1 MSIVAHSPPVSPLLE
16 AWRVA
21 HRAAIRHLIDA
32 SRSDCG
38 CTAQR
43 LCADGQMLD
52 DRAEDAER
60 RMGLPPKLA
69 AWVLADEY
77 IEGVAS

>member
-1 MSIVAHSPPVSPLLE
+1 VSPLTAE
-16 AWRVA
+16 WRLA
-21 HRAAIRHLIDA
+21 HRAAVRHLIDA
-32 SRSDCG
+32 SWSDCG
-38 CTAQR
+38 CTAQQ
-43 LCADGQMLD
+43 LCADGQMLE

-60 RMGLPPKLA
+60 RMGLPPTLA